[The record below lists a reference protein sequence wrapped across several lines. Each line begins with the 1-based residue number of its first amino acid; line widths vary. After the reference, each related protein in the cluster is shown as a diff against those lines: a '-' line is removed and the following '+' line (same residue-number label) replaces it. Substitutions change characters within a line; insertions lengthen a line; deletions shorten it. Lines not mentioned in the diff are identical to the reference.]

1 MNHLLQH
8 LLDDDLDFN
17 SFLKSTEHELAV
29 RSASSYIDEVIDH
42 VHNNTGPVGVKT
54 TFRKLDR
61 LLRFRPSEVT
71 IWSGINGHGKSL
83 LLGQTVLGLIAQNQK
98 VCIASMEMT
107 PKATLT
113 RLCRQGEATS
123 IPSREFITDFLTM
136 GSESLWLYDQQG
148 MIKADSIAAM
158 AEYSA
163 VKLGCQHIVIDSMMK
178 CGMDEDD
185 YNAQKRFVDR
195 LCTIAHDR
203 GVHIHLVCHVRKQK
217 DELTPPNKMDVLGG
231 SAITNQVDNLI
242 MLWRN
247 KGKEDLIRKGKADVL
262 THEQPDALMAIHK
275 QRHGD
280 WEGAVNLWF
289 DPSSMQFVESRGGH
303 PENLLN
309 TGFYA

>member
-17 SFLKSTEHELAV
+17 GFLKSTEHELVV
-29 RSASSYIDEVIDH
+29 RSSSSYIDDVIDH
-42 VHNNTGPVGVKT
+42 VHNNTGPVGEKT
-54 TFRKLDR
+54 TFRRLDGVF
-61 LLRFRPSEVT
+61 RFRPSEVT

-123 IPSREFITDFLTM
+123 IPSREFIREFLTTK
-136 GSESLWLYDQQG
+136 SENLWLYDQQG

-158 AEYSA
+158 TEYSA
-163 VKLGCQHIVIDSMMK
+163 VKLGCNHIVIDSMMK

-217 DELTPPNKMDVLGG
+217 DELTPPNKMDILGG
-231 SAITNQVDNLI
+231 SAITNQVDNVVI
-242 MLWRN
+242 LWRN
-247 KGKEDLIRKGKADVL
+247 KGKEAKIREGRADGI
-262 THEQPDALMAIHK
+262 THEEPDALMAIHK

-280 WEGAVNLWF
+280 WEGTAALWF
-289 DPSSMQFVESRGGH
+289 DPSSMQFVENRDRAAQ
-303 PENLLN
+303 NILN
-309 TGFYA
+309 QEAYA